1 MSTEM
6 TTTSSRGLAL
16 ASFEDAFRFAKMV
29 AASDFAPKDFRGKP
43 ESCLLAIQHGSEIGL
58 SPMQSLQNIACING
72 RPAIWG
78 DAALA
83 LCLASPV
90 CDGIHET
97 IEGDG
102 DNMTAVC
109 NTSRKGKDANVVS
122 RFSVA
127 DAKKAGL
134 WGKTGPWS
142 AYPRRMLQLR
152 ARGFALRDAFPDVL
166 KGLVTAEEAQDYPT
180 PASAPEPLTKSVKE
194 PQADEERADPYEVA
208 QQAIEGERDL
218 KRLKAMRDKV
228 ELRMRDK
235 TFSPGQA
242 DDLFDAIQAR
252 AEFLEL
258 ESEVTA

>member
-6 TTTSSRGLAL
+6 TTTPSRGLAL

-83 LCLASPV
+83 VAMASSV
-90 CDGIHET
+90 CEYVREEITG
-97 IEGDG
+97 EGDSLVAHC
-102 DNMTAVC
+102 TAKRRGYEKPTVA
-109 NTSRKGKDANVVS
+109 T
-122 RFSVA
+122 FTVA

-252 AEFLEL
+252 VEFLEL